1 MRINPF
7 VYGTLVLGVFLGV
20 IFAFRSAGVWSI
32 SGKVDAAGNPILPS
46 AADVESI
53 KGWMTLGDIATAY
66 NVPLDEILVAF
77 QLPADTTPET
87 AVKDLESETFSVTGL
102 RDWLLSRLEG
112 TSVSD
117 EAAPAEIQS
126 APNTGTLDGSA
137 DPVEQTPIVTP
148 VDSPTPAQGIS
159 PEEHTSEDRR
169 VTGKTTFQDLID
181 WGLDET
187 TISQVVGGEL
197 PVPQTLVKDYIIAQG
212 QEFAG
217 VRNAL
222 QAEVDKLSR

>member
-7 VYGTLVLGVFLGV
+7 VYGFMVLGVFLGV

-32 SGKVDAAGNPILPS
+32 SGKVDAQGNPILPS
-46 AADVESI
+46 ADDIESI

-66 NVPLDEILVAF
+66 NVPLDDILVAF
-77 QLPADTTPET
+77 QLPTDTAPET

-102 RDWLLSRLEG
+102 REWLLSRLEG
-112 TSVSD
+112 TSVSG

-126 APNTGTLDGSA
+126 TPNTGSLDGAA

-148 VDSPTPAQGIS
+148 VDSQTSAQGII
-159 PEEHTSEDRR
+159 PEEHTPEDRR

-187 TISQVVGGEL
+187 TINQVVGGEL
-197 PVPQTLVKDYIIAQG
+197 PVPQTLVKDYIITQG

-217 VRNAL
+217 VRSAL
-222 QAEVDKLSR
+222 QAEVDKLSP